1 MKESELYYDAAKE
14 TMPVKERERYVN
26 ESLRDI
32 VQYAYR
38 SAPAVKEKMDQA
50 GVKPA
55 DIVNVKD
62 LERIPVT
69 RKDNF
74 GELQKLNPPFG
85 GFLGVP
91 QTKEI
96 FVSPGPTYEPEIP
109 DAQFDAVAKA
119 LCAAGFRKGERAIVT
134 VSYHMVPAGH
144 HFAGGMEK
152 LGITRV
158 PTGVGNTE
166 LQLQIMRDLKVTGY
180 VGTPSF
186 LMALIKRA
194 EELGYNFRRDFALK
208 HALLGAE
215 MLPESLRR
223 SFEQDYGIRTQ
234 QIYSTAELLLLGY
247 ECSQKS
253 GWHVPE
259 EVMIEIVDH
268 TTGKQ
273 LEPGEVGEIVVTP
286 FNRIFPL
293 IRYGTG
299 DLSSMTT
306 KPCPCGRTS
315 PRLTGLMGRVG
326 EAVKARGM
334 FIHPK
339 QVKEVM
345 AKFDQI
351 HNFQVKVGRQK
362 QRDEITIN
370 LELKEETVDK
380 PKLTEELAKTFQDIC
395 RVRADKIEFL
405 SKGTIPEEHK
415 LIVDERTWE

>member
-1 MKESELYYDAAKE
+1 M
-14 TMPVKERERYVN
+14 
-26 ESLRDI
+26 
-32 VQYAYR
+32 
-38 SAPAVKEKMDQA
+38 
-50 GVKPA
+50 
-55 DIVNVKD
+55 
-62 LERIPVT
+62 
-69 RKDNF
+69 
-74 GELQKLNPPFG
+74 
-85 GFLGVP
+85 P

-119 LCAAGFRKGERAIVT
+119 LCAAGFRKGERSIVT

-223 SFEQDYGIRTQ
+223 SFEQDYGIRAQ

-268 TTGKQ
+268 ATGKQ
-273 LEPGEVGEIVVTP
+273 LEPGEVGEIVATP